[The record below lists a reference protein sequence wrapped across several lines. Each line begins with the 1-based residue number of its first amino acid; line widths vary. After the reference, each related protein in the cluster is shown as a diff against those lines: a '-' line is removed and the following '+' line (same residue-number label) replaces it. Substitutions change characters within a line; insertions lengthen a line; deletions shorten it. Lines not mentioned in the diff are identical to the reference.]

1 MIIKDCFVCENWVE
15 IKIVLNMKYILI
27 VSKCVEDLLKYIISI
42 CILYFKYLRVLVILF
57 LINEYIVECVNYG
70 YMWNFV
76 IVFVYG
82 VLIYNL

>member
-1 MIIKDCFVCENWVE
+1 MIMKDCFVCENWVE

-42 CILYFKYLRVLVILF
+42 CIQYFKYLRVLVILF
-57 LINEYIVECVNYG
+57 QINEYIVECVNYG

-82 VLIYNL
+82 VLIYDL

>member
-1 MIIKDCFVCENWVE
+1 M
-15 IKIVLNMKYILI
+15 
-27 VSKCVEDLLKYIISI
+27 LKYIISI

-57 LINEYIVECVNYG
+57 QINEYIVGCVNYG

-82 VLIYNL
+82 VLIYDL

>member
-1 MIIKDCFVCENWVE
+1 MIMKVCFVCENWVE

-27 VSKCVEDLLKYIISI
+27 VSKFVEDLLKYIISI

-57 LINEYIVECVNYG
+57 QINEYIVECVNYG

-82 VLIYNL
+82 VLIYDL